1 MSADIRPGTPEPKRA
16 RDRMWELVDRHGDDY
31 LQEGK
36 RVLRRLSRTIVV
48 VGIAVVLALIAIA
61 VIVGVALLR

>member
-1 MSADIRPGTPEPKRA
+1 
-16 RDRMWELVDRHGDDY
+16 MWELVDRHGDDY

-61 VIVGVALLR
+61 VIVGVALPR